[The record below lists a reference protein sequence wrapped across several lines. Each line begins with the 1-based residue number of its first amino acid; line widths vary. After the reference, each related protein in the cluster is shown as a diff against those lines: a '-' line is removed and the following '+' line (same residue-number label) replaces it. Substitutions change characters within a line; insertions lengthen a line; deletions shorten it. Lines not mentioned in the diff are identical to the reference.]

1 VAESSQLHGQHDH
14 ILCVR
19 SEAWLFCDA
28 RRCAAPSGQRQRRLQ
43 MLRRRLYFVPAP
55 AKTAAFT
62 GTYIFIVGL
71 AVIAAPR
78 SCFGL
83 LFDAR

>member
-1 VAESSQLHGQHDH
+1 MHGYQVLHNLLRDICSAGSY
-14 ILCVR
+14 CT
-19 SEAWLFCDA
+19 A
-28 RRCAAPSGQRQRRLQ
+28 RRCAASSGQRQRRWQ

>member
-1 VAESSQLHGQHDH
+1 MRITAHVQLSGFLA
-14 ILCVR
+14 IACLCCAVR
-19 SEAWLFCDA
+19 CCAST
-28 RRCAAPSGQRQRRLQ
+28 RRWQWQ
-43 MLRRRLYFVPAP
+43 MLRRRLQSVPAS

-78 SCFGL
+78 SCFSL
-83 LFDAR
+83 LFDARYPH